1 MLIVVEPIAEVAT
14 TGYTGF
20 EGHSVLLVC
29 RIINIGVPPAR
40 MDWEKSTKAVIN
52 GDIITNDTHSVLIL
66 TNLTSSDGG
75 EYKCVVNGPFS
86 LPYKHSVYLELKG
99 QILKVHMSIINLICC
114 CL

>member
-1 MLIVVEPIAEVAT
+1 MEPIAEVAT

-40 MDWEKSTKAVIN
+40 IDWEKSNKVVIN

-86 LPYKHSVYLELKG
+86 LPYKHSVYLDLKG
-99 QILKVHMSIINLICC
+99 
-114 CL
+114 